1 MIPHS
6 VNYRNAVFWL
16 AIIALVAWALVAV
29 YVAIYLWR

>member
-1 MIPHS
+1 MIGHRPHT
-6 VNYRNAVFWL
+6 YYWL